1 MTIHFRVASIDVT
14 LAGGE
19 TIEINEARDLR
30 AEQIEAFVGGLL
42 PESRRLRFFHA
53 TAIETAVE
61 ELLHEATDT
70 SGLSIV
76 AQTMDGRIIAHAA
89 MMRIDPNRAEVAFA
103 VTEIYQGR
111 GLATIMLGRLA
122 EIASENGIEIF
133 EAVVM
138 PENRAMLD
146 VFTNAGFPTDVH
158 HEGGTI
164 RITLPTAFS
173 DETIARFEERERR
186 ATVASLEPIFH
197 PQSIAIVGV
206 SEHAD
211 NIGSS
216 ILRNLVG
223 FGYTG
228 RIALVHPR
236 ATMIGELRAYPRVSA
251 IPGTVDLA
259 IVAVPASAVSDTA
272 RDCAAKNV
280 RGLVVISSGFAEI
293 GSDEAKA
300 RQHELLAI
308 ARDAG
313 MRLVGP
319 NCLGIITTD
328 PAVRMHATFGP
339 QRPVAGRLAFLSQS
353 GALGLAIVDF
363 AKELGLGLSS
373 FVSTGNQADVSSN
386 DLLQYWESDPQ
397 TSVILL
403 YLESFGNARKFARIA
418 RRVGA
423 KKPIVAIKGG
433 RTGAGAR
440 AAGSHTGAL
449 VATSPAR
456 IDALYERAGI
466 IGTDTLEELFDVAAI
481 VVSQPLPRGNRVAI
495 VTNAGGPAILCA
507 DACATHGLEVS
518 VLQEATTV
526 RLREVLGP
534 NAGLSNPIDMTAM
547 ASADAYRVVLS
558 IVAADANVDA
568 IIAVY
573 VPPFVAGAGDAVRA
587 IAEAGVDSIKPIVA
601 AYLSASARPR
611 FNDLPQ
617 HTPFLTFAEDAALA
631 LSKIVRARNRGEHES
646 ARMPNAI
653 DVKAASAIVASAAS
667 VRPRFNDLPQHTPFL
682 TFAEDAALALSKIVR
697 ARNRGEHESARMPN
711 AIDVKAASAI
721 VASALDVGTGWLS
734 PASVAALLDAFSVP
748 RMAQQIVS
756 SVDDVARAAREIGVP
771 VALKAIAPTLLHK
784 SEHGAVRLDIAD
796 PQAAAVLALEMR
808 DRLERDGHALT
819 GFVVERMAPKGIEM
833 FVGAMRDTALGP
845 LVACGAGGTTI
856 EIEND
861 VALRLA
867 GLEVGDTREMIS
879 ELRCAPLL
887 RGYRGAPP
895 KNIAA
900 FEDIVARI
908 DRLVSRFPSIAEI
921 DCNPVVV
928 DERGAWTVDAR
939 IRVESAPIPSLLGR

>member
-1 MTIHFRVASIDVT
+1 MTANDRVASIDVT
-14 LAGGE
+14 LASGE
-19 TIEINEARDLR
+19 TIAISEARDLR
-30 AEQIEAFVGGLL
+30 AEQIEAFVDGLL
-42 PESRRLRFFHA
+42 PASRRFRFFHA
-53 TAIETAVE
+53 MSVESAVE
-61 ELLHEATDT
+61 ELLREATGS
-70 SGLSIV
+70 SGDVSIV
-76 AQTMDGRIIAHAA
+76 AQTTDGRIIAHAA

-122 EIASENGIEIF
+122 EIASDRGIELF
-133 EAVVM
+133 EAVVL

-146 VFTNAGFPTDVH
+146 VFTNAGFPTDVR
-158 HEGGTI
+158 HESGTTH
-164 RITLPTAFS
+164 ITFPTAFS

-236 ATMIGELRAYPRVSA
+236 ATSIGGLPAFPRVSA

-259 IVAVPASAVSDTA
+259 IVAVPASAVIDTA
-272 RDCAAKNV
+272 RDCAVKNV

-293 GSDEAKA
+293 GSEEAKA
-300 RQHELLAI
+300 RQRELLAI
-308 ARDAG
+308 ARDGG

-319 NCLGIITTD
+319 NCLGVISTD

-339 QRPVAGRLAFLSQS
+339 QRPIAGKLAFLSQS

-363 AKELGLGLSS
+363 AKDLGLGLSS

-397 TSVILL
+397 TSAILL

-423 KKPIVAIKGG
+423 KKPIVVIKGG

-456 IDALYERAGI
+456 IDALYERAGV

-481 VVSQPLPRGNRVAI
+481 VASQPLPRGNRVAI

-507 DACATHGLEVS
+507 DACAAHGLEVS
-518 VLQEATTV
+518 VLHEATTV

-534 NAGLSNPIDMTAM
+534 NAGLSNPIDMTAI
-547 ASADAYRVVLS
+547 ASADAYRVVLP

-573 VPPFVAGAGDAVRA
+573 VPPFVAGAGDVVHA

-611 FNDLPQ
+611 FADLPQ

-631 LSKIVRARNRGEHES
+631 LSKIVRAQNRGEH
-646 ARMPNAI
+646 
-653 DVKAASAIVASAAS
+653 ASAS
-667 VRPRFNDLPQHTPFL
+667 TP
-682 TFAEDAALALSKIVR
+682 T
-697 ARNRGEHESARMPN
+697 

-721 VASALDVGTGWLS
+721 VASALDAGAGWLV
-734 PASVAALLDAFSVP
+734 PASVAALLDAFGVP
-748 RMAQQIVS
+748 RMAQQIVN

-784 SEHGAVRLDIAD
+784 TEHGAVCLDIAD
-796 PQAAAVLALEMR
+796 PQTAAVLALEMR

-819 GFVVERMAPKGIEM
+819 GFVIERMAPKGIEM

-845 LVACGAGGTTI
+845 LVACGAGGTMI
-856 EIEND
+856 EIKND

-867 GLEVGDTREMIS
+867 GLEVGDTREMIA

-928 DERGAWTVDAR
+928 DERGAWSVDAR

>member
-251 IPGTVDLA
+251 IPGTVDLT
-259 IVAVPASAVSDTA
+259 IVAVPASAVSDIA
-272 RDCAAKNV
+272 RDCAVKNV

-397 TSVILL
+397 TSAILL

-653 DVKAASAIVASAAS
+653 DVKAASAIVASA
-667 VRPRFNDLPQHTPFL
+667 L
-682 TFAEDAALALSKIVR
+682 DA
-697 ARNRGEHESARMPN
+697 GP
-711 AIDVKAASAI
+711 
-721 VASALDVGTGWLS
+721 GWLS